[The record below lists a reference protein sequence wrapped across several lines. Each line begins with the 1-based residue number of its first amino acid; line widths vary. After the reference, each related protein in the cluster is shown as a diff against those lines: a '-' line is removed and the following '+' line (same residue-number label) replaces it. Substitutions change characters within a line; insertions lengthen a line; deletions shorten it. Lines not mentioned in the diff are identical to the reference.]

1 MHTKTLHQ
9 AMPIVATALARKFG
23 VAVIVGGSQAQTD
36 GQTIWL
42 PDLPA
47 TSALRPVAWGLL
59 AHEASHVRH
68 TDMAVF
74 QSAGAASPL
83 RQHLL
88 NILED
93 SRIERAIRQ
102 SYPGTRA
109 TLEQVIDWML
119 AEGQLQ
125 VPEAE
130 AHPARILTG
139 FLLLALRARE
149 LGQQALIPQAA
160 EAERVLRQTFPASLV
175 HRLLGLMSRVGGL
188 VSTAEAAAL
197 AAQIEALLEEE
208 AETPPPPTQASEG
221 ASPHSDETED
231 AAAGQGVAGADPET
245 AETDAANEAQA
256 SPIDGAREDPTTEE
270 GCPAPE
276 DAEPGPDDVS
286 RRDTADGGTDASSA
300 SGQSETEH
308 PIEPVRQ
315 ALAATADDLDGD
327 LFEAARRLLREAV
340 AEDSG
345 PLLLPA
351 AEEAQADS
359 LQGQRLLAEAQ
370 ATSRTLIARLQG
382 LVQASRLDRPLPAD
396 RGRKLIAN
404 RLHHAGVGEGR
415 LFARKTLRRTPNTAV
430 HLLVDLSGSMSRSVT
445 SGLRA
450 YRVALDAALA
460 LAVALERLPGV
471 SVAVTAFPGESGDET
486 TVTRLLRH
494 GQSPA
499 GRAGAFGQ
507 SPSGNTPLAQ
517 GLWFAAADLLLRPE
531 PRRLILTL
539 TDGEPDDPALALSVI
554 AQCEQAGLE
563 MPALGIQ
570 HDVSAL
576 FRHSR
581 VIEAV
586 DDLKPALFGLA
597 ERLLV

>member
-23 VAVIVGGSQAQTD
+23 VAVIVGGTQAQTD

-47 TSALRPVAWGLL
+47 TSALRPVAWGFL

-83 RQHLL
+83 HQHLL

-93 SRIERAIRQ
+93 IRIERAIRQ

-149 LGQQALIPQAA
+149 LGQRALIAQAA

-188 VSTAEAAAL
+188 TSTAEAAAL
-197 AAQIEALLEEE
+197 AAQIEALVEDET
-208 AETPPPPTQASEG
+208 ATPPSGASEG
-221 ASPHSDETED
+221 DAPQSDETED
-231 AAAGQGVAGADPET
+231 TAAGQGVAGADPQT
-245 AETDAANEAQA
+245 AETDAEQEAKA
-256 SPIDGAREDPTTEE
+256 SPTDG
-270 GCPAPE
+270 
-276 DAEPGPDDVS
+276 V
-286 RRDTADGGTDASSA
+286 TDASRAEDDHTA
-300 SGQSETEH
+300 SGDAELGLDPEVEDDAANGGPDADRAADESATVR
-308 PIEPVRQ
+308 PIDPVRQ

-327 LFEAARRLLREAV
+327 LFEDARHRLGDMV
-340 AEDSG
+340 ADDAG

-351 AEEAQADS
+351 AEEAQADP
-359 LQGQRLLAEAQ
+359 LYGQQLLAEAQ

-396 RGRKLIAN
+396 RGRKLIPS
-404 RLHHAGVGEGR
+404 RLHRAGVGEGR
-415 LFARKTLRRTPNTAV
+415 LFARKRARRTPNTAV
-430 HLLVDLSGSMSRSVT
+430 HLLVDLSGSMARPVT
-445 SGLRA
+445 SVLRA

-460 LAVALERLPGV
+460 LALALDRMPGV
-471 SVAVTAFPGESGDET
+471 SVAVTAFPGQAGDAR
-486 TVTRLLRH
+486 TVTRLLQH
-494 GQSPA
+494 GQRPA
-499 GRAGAFGQ
+499 ARAGAFGR
-507 SPSGNTPLAQ
+507 SPRGNTPLAQ

-539 TDGEPDDPALALSVI
+539 TDGEPDDLALAGSVI
-554 AQCEQAGLE
+554 AQCAQAGLE
-563 MPALGIQ
+563 LPALGIQ

-581 VIEAV
+581 VIETV
-586 DDLKPALFGLA
+586 EDLKPALFGLA